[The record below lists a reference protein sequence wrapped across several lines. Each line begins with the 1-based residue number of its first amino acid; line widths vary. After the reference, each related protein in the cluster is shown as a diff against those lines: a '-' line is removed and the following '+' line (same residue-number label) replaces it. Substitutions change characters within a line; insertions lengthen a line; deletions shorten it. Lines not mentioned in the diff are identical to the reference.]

1 MMTTAR
7 HIYMY
12 NSSSNSYQILL
23 ILCKYRQV
31 RLLFPSNDFGH
42 ANIEIEED
50 RGLVTQGHLSQPG
63 VRSKFF
69 VRCRKSGVIKCQR

>member
-1 MMTTAR
+1 M
-7 HIYMY
+7 
-12 NSSSNSYQILL
+12 
-23 ILCKYRQV
+23 QV

-69 VRCRKSGVIKCQR
+69 IRCRKSGVIKYQR